1 MSTERRVVMGKVLGA
16 HGVRGALRVQSFA
29 DPPEGLADHRTWWLS
44 LPGQP
49 LRSLR
54 VLKAQYSTKGVIA
67 EIDGIVD
74 RDAAAAL
81 AGAEVSVER
90 ARLPRLPRGQYYWT
104 DLEGLRVVNREGVD
118 FGVVDHLFDNG
129 AHPIL
134 AARSGERE
142 RLIPFVMESYI
153 LSVDLEGGLVTVD
166 WDADF

>member
-1 MSTERRVVMGKVLGA
+1 MTSRHVVMGKVLGA

-29 DPPEGLADHRTWWLS
+29 DPPEGLAEHRTWWLC
-44 LPGQP
+44 LTGQP
-49 LRSLR
+49 PRSVR
-54 VLKAQYSTKGVIA
+54 VTHAQYGTRGLIA
-67 EIDGIVD
+67 EIEGVAD

-81 AGAEVSVER
+81 TGAEVAVER

-134 AARSGERE
+134 VAKSAEHE
-142 RLIPFVMESYI
+142 RLIPFVIDSYI
-153 LSVDLEGGLVTVD
+153 VSVDLDGGLLTVD